1 MLKRL
6 ITSLVVTFCVSG
18 SISWFLYAFG
28 FSFVGSFV
36 ALTVLQFVAFYFY
49 SEYVRTRMLV
59 EEQRLIALKEAE
71 FEKQGVEVSCPCD
84 RNVRSFVPISL
95 TERNEY
101 LCPGCNKLVNVN
113 VQCKTVLVTVPV
125 LTDPLQVDIKQ

>member
-6 ITSLVVTFCVSG
+6 ITSLLVTFGVSG
-18 SISWFLYAFG
+18 SISWFLYSLG
-28 FSFVGSFV
+28 ISFVGSFI

-49 SEYVRTRMLV
+49 SEHIRTKMLV
-59 EEQRLIALKEAE
+59 EEQRLVALKEAE
-71 FEKQGVEVSCPCD
+71 FEKQGLEVTCPCD
-84 RNVRSFVPISL
+84 RNVKSFVPISL

-125 LTDPLQVDIKQ
+125 FTDPLQVDIKQ